1 MGGSRTTGP
10 VGNGCGGGSDPAEV
24 GDDEDGEV
32 VLGAK
37 GREERSCDGSSA
49 E

>member
-1 MGGSRTTGP
+1 VVEQSSSSASLRL
-10 VGNGCGGGSDPAEV
+10 GSDPAEV
-24 GDDEDGEV
+24 GDGEDGEV

-37 GREERSCDGSSA
+37 GREVRSCDGSSA

>member
-1 MGGSRTTGP
+1 MGGSGTTGP
-10 VGNGCGGGSDPAEV
+10 VGNRCSGSDPAEV
-24 GDDEDGEV
+24 GDGEDGEV

-37 GREERSCDGSSA
+37 VGKARSCDGSSA